1 MLSFD
6 EFLAQTTLN
15 KSVAS
20 SKTAREIYELVW
32 SDSVRIKFVDTTE
45 ARLPALSV
53 CATEIEK
60 MCTSES
66 SDLVLTDP
74 VKQTIGRMVSS
85 SLRPFGYLSKKGR
98 KARMPLYMKLKTFK
112 YAYVFYYEGNETQ
125 RIERRI
131 IDI

>member
-1 MLSFD
+1 MVTFEKFLS
-6 EFLAQTTLN
+6 QSTLN
-15 KSVAS
+15 KSVAG
-20 SKTAREIYELVW
+20 SKTAKEIYELIW

-66 SDLVLTDP
+66 SDLILTDP

-85 SLRPFGYLSKKGR
+85 SLRPFGYLSRKGR
-98 KARMPLYMKLKTFK
+98 KARMPLHLKLNTFK

-131 IDI
+131 VDI